1 MRRKK
6 VRRYRCLY
14 GFTDR
19 RVARTRKERGNKI
32 GEVTGEKHRRRG
44 KETELFS
51 GKYAGSRFITASSL
65 FKPCQVLRLTKIIKQ
80 LSDLFS
86 SHHAGIA
93 PSRRHFYLARTFS
106 PLSLSL
112 SVEKNWHY
120 LSSSTTALYSDSV
133 CRFRLS
139 STLISEFVRSRERPS
154 CRRFLNRAVRN
165 EEMALTNNDGQTVIW
180 MEERVTSCRRSF

>member
-1 MRRKK
+1 MRGKK

-80 LSDLFS
+80 LSDLSS

-112 SVEKNWHY
+112 SPSNCGKKLT
-120 LSSSTTALYSDSV
+120 LSFFLDYGSL
-133 CRFRLS
+133 FRLRLPL
-139 STLISEFVRSRERPS
+139 STFFHLDLGIRSRERPS

-165 EEMALTNNDGQTVIW
+165 EEMALTNNDGQTVI
-180 MEERVTSCRRSF
+180 